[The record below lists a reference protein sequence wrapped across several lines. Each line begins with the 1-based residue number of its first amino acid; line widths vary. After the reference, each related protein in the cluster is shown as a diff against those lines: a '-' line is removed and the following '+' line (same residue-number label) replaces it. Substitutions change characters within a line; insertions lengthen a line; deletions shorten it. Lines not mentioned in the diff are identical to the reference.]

1 MTTKP
6 YVLACCALLLA
17 ACGGGGDSGP
27 SNAEIQAQIA
37 KEAND
42 FCEGK
47 TFIKPDDSPYVLPWS
62 PGATYKMSQGN
73 CSPGLGG
80 HKDRFAYDFDLNMGD
95 PVYASLGG
103 TVDVVIGTF
112 SDNDHIEGHENR
124 VNILHDNGTLMWY
137 VHLMQ
142 GSTVV
147 TKGQRVERGDL
158 LGLTGNSGNSSFPH
172 LHVQLFRDNMDF
184 SPNRTRPISYNNV
197 DGLTRPSGEL
207 IEGQLYTAEPFSVFD
222 E

>member
-1 MTTKP
+1 MSTKS
-6 YVLACCALLLA
+6 YVLACIALLVV
-17 ACGGGGDSGP
+17 ACGGSDSGP

-47 TFIKPDDSPYVLPWS
+47 TFRKPEESPYVLPWL
-62 PGATYKMSQGN
+62 PGATYKMFQGN
-73 CSPGLGG
+73 CSNLGG

-95 PVYASLGG
+95 PVFASLSG
-103 TVDVVIGTF
+103 TVDVVIDTF

-124 VNILHDNGTLMWY
+124 VNILHDNGRLMWY

-142 GSTVV
+142 GSAVV
-147 TKGQRVERGDL
+147 IKGQRVQRGDM
-158 LGLTGNSGNSSFPH
+158 LGLAGNSGNSASPH
-172 LHVQLFRDNMDF
+172 LHVQLFRDNTDF
-184 SPNRTRPISYNNV
+184 SPNRTLPISYNNV

-207 IEGQLYTAEPFSVFD
+207 IEGQSYTAKPFAVFD